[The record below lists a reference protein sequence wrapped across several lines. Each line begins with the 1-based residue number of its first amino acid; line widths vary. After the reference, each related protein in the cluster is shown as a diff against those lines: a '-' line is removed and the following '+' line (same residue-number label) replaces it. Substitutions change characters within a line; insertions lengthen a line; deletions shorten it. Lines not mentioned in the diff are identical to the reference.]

1 MPGNSRLRILEHIR
15 MHGEA
20 SIADLSR
27 DLNLTPVTVRHHV
40 DALSEQGLVTHGSL
54 RRKPGPGRPE
64 AMYQS
69 TPLAAGFLPRNYG
82 ELGGSLITELAA
94 SMPVD
99 RLEGLLVLAARR
111 LAASLPPP
119 MERMGSD
126 RLGHVTGLLEA
137 IDNVQKTSGDL
148 KSLLGFNYTRFLQDK
163 RKQLTKMLNTLTY
176 IGEAFVTLMVV
187 TPILFIVMLTIF
199 TILGGGIGGAQI
211 VQLNLLVFF
220 GMPLF
225 ATGFLI
231 VLDTILEVEE

>member
-40 DALSEQGLVTHGSL
+40 DALSEQGLVTRGSL

-137 IDNVQKTSGDL
+137 RGYLPWVQISQGDVFIRFANCPYFEVARQVPSLCCFDVELLRDALGCDVWLEARITSGDAPCRL
-148 KSLLGFNYTRFLQDK
+148 RVADDVDGQ
-163 RKQLTKMLNTLTY
+163 
-176 IGEAFVTLMVV
+176 
-187 TPILFIVMLTIF
+187 
-199 TILGGGIGGAQI
+199 AQ
-211 VQLNLLVFF
+211 
-220 GMPLF
+220 
-225 ATGFLI
+225 T
-231 VLDTILEVEE
+231 